1 MQSIVNKNIL
11 LLGARAPIALEIARS
26 FKNEGYTIILADSLR
41 FPVARW
47 SNTILKYERLPAAR
61 QETKSY
67 IDAIKGLISKYTIR
81 HLIPTCEEAF
91 YIAKYKSQFNCKV
104 WTSDLELMNLLH
116 NKESFAQKFK
126 DQLPIPKTTS
136 LDKFTKWSESE
147 QYVFKPKYSRFG
159 NQIIINTTIT
169 KETITNPENWI
180 AQKKVTGLE
189 LCIYSIWDAGKLKG
203 YSCYSPLYKIGKGS
217 SIFFR
222 HIENLNLKELVKNF
236 GASNLYTGQL
246 SFDVIISADSTWFI
260 ECNPRGTSGAHL
272 LNKDLAKCFLENEES
287 IYIGHHDFMLTY
299 LMFFTHPLKFLNKK
313 VRKAKDVIYRAN
325 DALPAFLQILSLYE
339 MIFIKFSKGIDLLES
354 TTFDIEW
361 NGNED

>member
-203 YSCYSPLYKIGKGS
+203 YSCYSPYIK
-217 SIFFR
+217 
-222 HIENLNLKELVKNF
+222 LVKALVF
-236 GASNLYTGQL
+236 FL
-246 SFDVIISADSTWFI
+246 SI
-260 ECNPRGTSGAHL
+260 
-272 LNKDLAKCFLENEES
+272 
-287 IYIGHHDFMLTY
+287 
-299 LMFFTHPLKFLNKK
+299 
-313 VRKAKDVIYRAN
+313 
-325 DALPAFLQILSLYE
+325 
-339 MIFIKFSKGIDLLES
+339 
-354 TTFDIEW
+354 
-361 NGNED
+361 